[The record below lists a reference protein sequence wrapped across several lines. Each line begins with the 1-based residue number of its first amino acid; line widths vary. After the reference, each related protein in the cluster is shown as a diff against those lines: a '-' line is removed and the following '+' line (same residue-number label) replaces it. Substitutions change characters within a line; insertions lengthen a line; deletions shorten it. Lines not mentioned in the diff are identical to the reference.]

1 MAHSTHIAPL
11 DLTPTG
17 HLPAIVAAA
26 AERLDAG
33 AVTAALPG
41 AVDAALRKVAP
52 EQYTPELAARIAQG
66 AVVQLNGGP
75 CPVYRDCVDAT
86 PGHYDHFNHGIKV
99 VDDEGATVLDA
110 GMAALSGTD
119 SRPVV
124 YLRNTDYNDAA
135 SVHAATAQLRAL
147 LDQVDA
153 MADRVFADHEAR
165 G

>member
-26 AERLDAG
+26 AERPDAG

-52 EQYTPELAARIAQG
+52 EHYSAELADRIAEG
-66 AVVQLNGGP
+66 AVANLTGP
-75 CPVYRDCVDAT
+75 CPVYRDCVDTT

-99 VDDEGATVLDA
+99 TDDEGATVLDA

-165 G
+165 A

>member
-1 MAHSTHIAPL
+1 MQRNAIATTSAIAPL

-17 HLPAIVAAA
+17 RVPAIVAAA
-26 AERLDAG
+26 AERPDA
-33 AVTAALPG
+33 G

-66 AVVQLNGGP
+66 AAVQLNEGP
-75 CPVYRDCVDAT
+75 CPVYRDCVDTT

-153 MADRVFADHEAR
+153 MADRVFADHKTR